1 MAKMPMRMI
10 TAALLIGTFW
20 IGSVRPVG
28 AMPPVNRLS
37 LPNKMVLLLAEE
49 HSLPFV
55 TFQVVVDGGSRQDP
69 NGKEGL
75 AFLTAKGLLLGT
87 SKQTLVSINEALDFM
102 GASLNVSA
110 NKDYA
115 TISLRVL
122 KKDLEKGLG
131 LLAETITRPIFPE
144 EELRKEASK
153 ILGAIK
159 SAEENPGQI
168 AQKAFNGIV
177 FQDSPY
183 SHPVEGT
190 KESVPKLTREDVV
203 RFYKTFYHP
212 NNAILSIVGD
222 ITLKEVKTQI
232 IPLFAE
238 WPEGSIPKSMVGQD
252 VVEKGRI
259 VRINRNLAQANI
271 IIGGIGVAR
280 SNPDYYALTVMNY
293 ILGGG
298 GFGSRLMEEIR
309 VKRGLAYSV
318 SSFFDPKKFQ
328 GVFQVVLQTKNA
340 SAREAIALAL
350 KEMGLIRKEPV
361 SAEALQRAKNYLIG
375 SFPMRFDT
383 QGKLVNFLS
392 QVEYFGLGLDYPEKY
407 PALIKSVSREDV
419 LRVAQKYLHPEQSL
433 QVIVGNLKEA
443 GLLAP
448 DR

>member
-1 MAKMPMRMI
+1 MSGKPIRLISTAFLVFTFWSWASGPA
-10 TAALLIGTFW
+10 AAL
-20 IGSVRPVG
+20 
-28 AMPPVNRLS
+28 PPINRLS
-37 LPNKMVLLLAEE
+37 LPNEMVLLLTEE
-49 HSLPFV
+49 HSLPIV
-55 TFQVVVDGGSRQDP
+55 TFQVVIDGGSRQDSK
-69 NGKEGL
+69 GKEGL

-87 SKQTLVSINEALDFM
+87 SKQTLISINEALDFM
-102 GASLNVSA
+102 GASLDVSA

-144 EELRKEASK
+144 EELRKEAHK
-153 ILGAIK
+153 ILGAIR
-159 SAEENPGQI
+159 SAEEDPGEV
-168 AQKAFNGIV
+168 AQKAFNRIV

-183 SHPVEGT
+183 GHPVEGT

-212 NNAILSIVGD
+212 NNAIMSIAGD
-222 ITLKEVKTQI
+222 ITLEEVKTKI

-238 WPEGSIPKSMVGQD
+238 WPVGPIPKSD
-252 VVEKGRI
+252 INPVVARKGEI
-259 VRINRNLAQANI
+259 IRINRDLAQANI

-298 GFGSRLMEEIR
+298 GFGSRLMDEIR
-309 VKRGLAYSV
+309 IKRGLAYSV
-318 SSFFDPKKFQ
+318 GSFFDPKKFQ
-328 GVFQVVLQTKNA
+328 GTFQVVLQTKNA
-340 SAREAIALAL
+340 SALEAISLAVKQMEQIG
-350 KEMGLIRKEPV
+350 KESV
-361 SAEALQRAKNYLIG
+361 SAESLQRTKNYLVG

-443 GLLAP
+443 GL
-448 DR
+448 

>member
-1 MAKMPMRMI
+1 MAGIPIRLI
-10 TAALLIGTFW
+10 STALLVFTFW
-20 IGSVRPVG
+20 SWSSGPAAAI
-28 AMPPVNRLS
+28 PPINRLS
-37 LPNKMVLLLAEE
+37 LPNQMVLLLTEE

-55 TFQVVVDGGSRQDP
+55 TIQVVIDAGSRQDSK
-69 NGKEGL
+69 GKEGL

-87 SKQTLVSINEALDFM
+87 SKQTLISINEALDFM

-131 LLAETITRPIFPE
+131 LLAETITQPIFPE
-144 EELRKEASK
+144 EELRKEAHK

-159 SAEENPGQI
+159 SAEEDPGEV
-168 AQKAFNGIV
+168 AEKAFNRIV

-212 NNAILSIVGD
+212 NNALLSIAGD
-222 ITLKEVKTQI
+222 ITQEEVKTKI

-238 WPEGSIPKSMVGQD
+238 WPAGPIPKSDLSPGGAK
-252 VVEKGRI
+252 KGEI
-259 VRINRNLAQANI
+259 VKINRDLAQANI

-298 GFGSRLMEEIR
+298 GFGSRLMDEIR

-318 SSFFDPKKFQ
+318 GSFFDPKKFQ
-328 GVFQVVLQTKNA
+328 GTFQVVLQTKNA
-340 SAREAIALAL
+340 SALEAISLAM
-350 KEMGLIRKEPV
+350 KQIERIRKETV

-419 LRVAQKYLHPEQSL
+419 LRVAQEYLHPEQSL

-443 GLLAP
+443 GLLTP
-448 DR
+448 DH

>member
-1 MAKMPMRMI
+1 MAGKPIR
-10 TAALLIGTFW
+10 LISTVFLVFTFW
-20 IGSVRPVG
+20 SWSSGPAVAI
-28 AMPPVNRLS
+28 PPINRLS
-37 LPNKMVLLLAEE
+37 LPNKMVLLLTEE
-49 HSLPFV
+49 HALPFV
-55 TFQVVVDGGSRQDP
+55 TLQLVIDGGSRQDP
-69 NGKEGL
+69 KGKEGL

-87 SKQTLVSINEALDFM
+87 SRQTLISINEALDFM

-131 LLAETITRPIFPE
+131 LLAETVTRPIFPE
-144 EELRKEASK
+144 EELRKEAHK

-159 SAEENPGQI
+159 SAEEDPGEV
-168 AQKAFNGIV
+168 AEKAFNRIV

-212 NNAILSIVGD
+212 NNALLSIAGD
-222 ITLKEVKTQI
+222 ITLEEVKTKI

-238 WPEGSIPKSMVGQD
+238 WPAGPIPKSDINQGVAK
-252 VVEKGRI
+252 KGEI
-259 VRINRNLAQANI
+259 IKINRDLAQANI

-298 GFGSRLMEEIR
+298 GFGSRLMDEIR

-318 SSFFDPKKFQ
+318 GSFFDPKKFQ
-328 GVFQVVLQTKNA
+328 GTFQVVLQTKNA
-340 SAREAIALAL
+340 SALEAISLAM
-350 KEMGLIRKEPV
+350 KQMEQIRKEPV

-407 PALIKSVSREDV
+407 PTLIKSVSREDV
-419 LRVAQKYLHPEQSL
+419 LRVAKKYLHPEQSL

-443 GLLAP
+443 GL
-448 DR
+448 

>member
-1 MAKMPMRMI
+1 MAGMPNRLI
-10 TAALLIGTFW
+10 STAFLVFTFW
-20 IGSVRPVG
+20 IWSSGPAV
-28 AMPPVNRLS
+28 AIPPINRLS
-37 LPNKMVLLLAEE
+37 LPNKMVLLLTEE

-55 TFQVVVDGGSRQDP
+55 SLQVVVDGGSRQDP
-69 NGKEGL
+69 KGKEGL
-75 AFLTAKGLLLGT
+75 AFLTAKGILLGT
-87 SKQTLVSINEALDFM
+87 SKQTLISINEALDFM
-102 GASLNVSA
+102 GASLEVSA

-115 TISLRVL
+115 AISLRVL
-122 KKDLEKGLG
+122 KKDLGKGLG

-144 EELRKEASK
+144 EELRKEANK

-159 SAEENPGQI
+159 SAEEDPGEV
-168 AQKAFNGIV
+168 AEKAFDRIV

-183 SHPVEGT
+183 GHPVEGT
-190 KESVPKLTREDVV
+190 KESVPKLIRDDVV

-212 NNAILSIVGD
+212 NNALLSIAGD
-222 ITLKEVKTQI
+222 ITPDEIKTKV

-238 WPEGSIPKSMVGQD
+238 WPTGPIPKSNINQGVAKKSE
-252 VVEKGRI
+252 VLK
-259 VRINRNLAQANI
+259 INRDLAQANV

-298 GFGSRLMEEIR
+298 GFGSRLMDEIR

-318 SSFFDPKKFQ
+318 GSFFDSKKYDGAFQ
-328 GVFQVVLQTKNA
+328 LVLQTKNS
-340 SAREAIALAL
+340 SAVEAISLAM
-350 KEMGLIRKEPV
+350 KQMEQIRKEPV
-361 SAEALQRAKNYLIG
+361 SVEALQRAKNYLIG

-392 QVEYFGLGLDYPEKY
+392 QVEFFGLGLDYPEKY
-407 PALIKSVSREDV
+407 PTLIKSVSREDI
-419 LRVAQKYLHPEQSL
+419 LRVAKRYLHPEQSL

-448 DR
+448 DH